1 MKNRSLIFAAI
12 FGALGLAACDEG
24 DIQEQV
30 TDVQTSGKV
39 AQLTAHISG
48 LSTWSS
54 QYSVVLAAFA
64 EGNDYAVSQKLL
76 PEGADGDVTATL
88 NLTSDDVST
97 VELCVTNRLRQR
109 VVSFA
114 SAPISQ
120 LQGDTLLLAA
130 GDLNLSMFQSIQ
142 DLVFT
147 GTCARCH
154 GLGNSPAGGLTLAA
168 GESYAAL
175 VGQES
180 SHPERGVRVVPGNA
194 PVSLLHKV
202 IHGNPDAGVSFDHSN
217 MIKESRSITLIDNW
231 INAGANP

>member
-1 MKNRSLIFAAI
+1 
-12 FGALGLAACDEG
+12 
-24 DIQEQV
+24 
-30 TDVQTSGKV
+30 
-39 AQLTAHISG
+39 
-48 LSTWSS
+48 
-54 QYSVVLAAFA
+54 
-64 EGNDYAVSQKLL
+64 
-76 PEGADGDVTATL
+76 
-88 NLTSDDVST
+88 
-97 VELCVTNRLRQR
+97 
-109 VVSFA
+109 
-114 SAPISQ
+114 
-120 LQGDTLLLAA
+120 
-130 GDLNLSMFQSIQ
+130 MFQSIQ